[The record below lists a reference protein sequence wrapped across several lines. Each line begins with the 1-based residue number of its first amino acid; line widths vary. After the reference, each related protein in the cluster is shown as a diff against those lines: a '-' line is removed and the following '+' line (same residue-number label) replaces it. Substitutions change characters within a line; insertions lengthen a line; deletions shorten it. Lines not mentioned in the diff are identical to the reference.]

1 MWPGEGGERGG
12 GILSVSAPPLLC
24 GKKGGGKEWRK
35 SEGRKK
41 RRRRETAEGF
51 QSINGERKEGLPR
64 GGLHTHKFPLPP
76 RFSVFGRGR
85 AGGRLSIFGRPRRE
99 PPYVAFVVKK
109 KKKGKRKD
117 AGKCFVFCTFFA
129 APSVLWP
136 YLACVSPL
144 LFASVLSGEGHLG
157 ENQNLQGSGAD
168 DISLSPSKCKGFF
181 YFSEYVMREI

>member
-41 RRRRETAEGF
+41 RRRRRETAEGF

-76 RFSVFGRGR
+76 PIFGIRTGE
-85 AGGRLSIFGRPRRE
+85 GGRKVVYFWTAKARATIRSICC
-99 PPYVAFVVKK
+99 KK
-109 KKKGKRKD
+109 KEEGEKEGRWQ
-117 AGKCFVFCTFFA
+117 TFRFLHIFR
-129 APSVLWP
+129 S
-136 YLACVSPL
+136 S
-144 LFASVLSGEGHLG
+144 
-157 ENQNLQGSGAD
+157 
-168 DISLSPSKCKGFF
+168 
-181 YFSEYVMREI
+181 

>member
-76 RFSVFGRGR
+76 DFRYSDGG
-85 AGGRLSIFGRPRRE
+85 GGRLSIFGRPRRE

-136 YLACVSPL
+136 YLVCVSPL
-144 LFASVLSGEGHLG
+144 LFCKCSQRRGTLGGE
-157 ENQNLQGSGAD
+157 
-168 DISLSPSKCKGFF
+168 SKFAGKRGG
-181 YFSEYVMREI
+181 

>member
-1 MWPGEGGERGG
+1 MAWRGRGKRG

-24 GKKGGGKEWRK
+24 GKKGGGIEWRK

-41 RRRRETAEGF
+41 RRRRRETAEGF

-85 AGGRLSIFGRPRRE
+85 RKVVYFWTAKARATIPSICC
-99 PPYVAFVVKK
+99 KK

-136 YLACVSPL
+136 YLVCVSPL
-144 LFASVLSGEGHLG
+144 LFCKCSQRRGTLGGE
-157 ENQNLQGSGAD
+157 
-168 DISLSPSKCKGFF
+168 SKFAGKRGG
-181 YFSEYVMREI
+181 